1 MAVQGE
7 LNWVNVLRAWSMAGV
22 YLWHSEVY
30 CGGDRILSVFISPAC
45 MAVFFFVSGYLFF
58 RKAHD
63 AGQTQTWRHQLG
75 NVFFRLVVP
84 TMFFAALLYVP
95 KALFHHQ
102 ALCWSDFGF
111 SVVGGTTFWFTSA
124 LALIQISAIGLLWL
138 MRLVNLSRRL
148 TMAMM
153 MVVGACLWLGFTQ
166 TDAPFNAFPW
176 SFTSG
181 MHYFLFFALGG
192 FFSTSPMLNASSY
205 PRHAFLLIIPF
216 FAYVVLCLLVGQPN
230 AMLDH
235 LLRLVAAMA
244 GIAWLVP
251 LACLAPSARWQ
262 TFVGRNSIAFYFLCG
277 LMPAF
282 WAFFL
287 RHVGFEGM
295 WAVPATFALS
305 FTLSDCVSWL
315 LRHCAPYLFDLRK
328 LKPRSRLGMQ

>member
-95 KALFHHQ
+95 KTLFHRQ
-102 ALCWSDFGF
+102 VASWAGFGF

-166 TDAPFNAFPW
+166 IHAPFNAFPW

-181 MHYFLFFALGG
+181 MHYFIFFVLGG
-192 FFSTSPMLNASSY
+192 CFSASSLLNDY
-205 PRHAFLLIIPF
+205 SRPRHPFLLVLPF
-216 FAYVVLCLLVGQPN
+216 AVYVVLCLLVGQPN

-235 LLRLVAAMA
+235 LLRLVAAMVGLA
-244 GIAWLVP
+244 CFVP
-251 LACLAPSARWQ
+251 LACLVPPSRWQ

-277 LMPAF
+277 LMPALL
-282 WAFFL
+282 AFLF
-287 RHVGFEGM
+287 RHFGFEGG
-295 WAVPATFALS
+295 WAVPAVFLLS
-305 FTLSDCVSWL
+305 FMLSGCTSWL
-315 LRHCAPYLFDLRK
+315 LRRYTPSLFDLRE
-328 LKPRSRLGMQ
+328 LKPTSRV

>member
-1 MAVQGE
+1 MAAQGE

-166 TDAPFNAFPW
+166 IHAPFNAFPW

-181 MHYFLFFALGG
+181 MHYFIFFVLGG
-192 FFSTSPMLNASSY
+192 CFSASSLLNDY
-205 PRHAFLLIIPF
+205 SRPRHPFLFVLPF
-216 FAYVVLCLLVGQPN
+216 VVYVVLSLFVGHPH

-235 LLRLVAAMA
+235 LLRLVAAMVGLA
-244 GIAWLVP
+244 CFVP
-251 LACLAPSARWQ
+251 LACLVPPSRWQ

-277 LMPAF
+277 LMPALL
-282 WAFFL
+282 AFLF
-287 RHVGFEGM
+287 RYFGFEGG
-295 WAVPATFALS
+295 WAVPAVFLLS
-305 FTLSDCVSWL
+305 FMLSGCTSWL
-315 LRHCAPYLFDLRK
+315 LRRYTPSLFDLRE
-328 LKPRSRLGMQ
+328 LKSTSCV

>member
-1 MAVQGE
+1 MAAQGE

-138 MRLVNLSRRL
+138 IRLVNLSRRL

-166 TDAPFNAFPW
+166 IHAPFNAFPW

-181 MHYFLFFALGG
+181 MHYFIFFVLGG
-192 FFSTSPMLNASSY
+192 CFSASSLLNDY
-205 PRHAFLLIIPF
+205 SRPRHPFLFVLPF
-216 FAYVVLCLLVGQPN
+216 VVYVVLSLFVGHPH

-235 LLRLVAAMA
+235 LLRLVAAMVGLA
-244 GIAWLVP
+244 CFVP
-251 LACLAPSARWQ
+251 LACLVPPSRWQ

-277 LMPAF
+277 LMPALL
-282 WAFFL
+282 AFLF
-287 RHVGFEGM
+287 RHFGFEGG
-295 WAVPATFALS
+295 WAVPAVFLLS
-305 FTLSDCVSWL
+305 FMLSGCTSWL
-315 LRHCAPYLFDLRK
+315 LRRYTPSLFDLRE
-328 LKPRSRLGMQ
+328 LKPTSRV

>member
-1 MAVQGE
+1 MAAQGE

-102 ALCWSDFGF
+102 ALCWSDFGL
-111 SVVGGTTFWFTSA
+111 SVFGGTTFWFTSA

-153 MVVGACLWLGFTQ
+153 MVVGACLWLRFTQ
-166 TDAPFNAFPW
+166 IHAPFNAFPW

-181 MHYFLFFALGG
+181 MHYFIFFVLGG
-192 FFSTSPMLNASSY
+192 CFSASSLLNDY
-205 PRHAFLLIIPF
+205 SRPRHPFLFVLSF
-216 FAYVVLCLLVGQPN
+216 VVYVALSLFVGHPH

-244 GIAWLVP
+244 GLACFVP
-251 LACLAPSARWQ
+251 LACLVPPSRWQ

-277 LMPAF
+277 LMPALM
-282 WAFFL
+282 AFLF
-287 RHVGFEGM
+287 RHFGFEGG
-295 WAVPATFALS
+295 WAVPAVFLLS
-305 FTLSDCVSWL
+305 FMLSGCTSWL
-315 LRHCAPYLFDLRK
+315 LRRYTPSLFDLRE
-328 LKPRSRLGMQ
+328 LKPTSRV

>member
-1 MAVQGE
+1 MAAQGE
-7 LNWVNVLRAWSMAGV
+7 LNWVNVLRAWSMVGV
-22 YLWHSEVY
+22 YLWHCEEY

-95 KALFHHQ
+95 KALCHHQ

-166 TDAPFNAFPW
+166 IHAPFNAFPW

-181 MHYFLFFALGG
+181 MHYFIFFVLGG
-192 FFSTSPMLNASSY
+192 CFSASSLLNDY
-205 PRHAFLLIIPF
+205 SRPRHPFLFVLPF
-216 FAYVVLCLLVGQPN
+216 AVYVVLSLFVGHPH

-235 LLRLVAAMA
+235 LLRLVAAMVGLA
-244 GIAWLVP
+244 CFVP
-251 LACLAPSARWQ
+251 LACLVPPSRWQ

-277 LMPAF
+277 LMPALL
-282 WAFFL
+282 AFLF
-287 RHVGFEGM
+287 RHFGFEGG
-295 WAVPATFALS
+295 WAVPAVFLLS
-305 FTLSDCVSWL
+305 FMLSGCTSWL
-315 LRHCAPYLFDLRK
+315 LRRYTPSLFDLRE
-328 LKPRSRLGMQ
+328 LKSTSRV

>member
-1 MAVQGE
+1 MAAQGE

-45 MAVFFFVSGYLFF
+45 MAVFFFVSGNLFF

-166 TDAPFNAFPW
+166 IHAPFNAFPW

-181 MHYFLFFALGG
+181 MHYFIFFVLGG
-192 FFSTSPMLNASSY
+192 CFSASSLLNDY
-205 PRHAFLLIIPF
+205 SRPRHPFLFVLPF
-216 FAYVVLCLLVGQPN
+216 VVYVVLSLFVGHPH

-235 LLRLVAAMA
+235 LLRLVAAMVGLA
-244 GIAWLVP
+244 CFVP
-251 LACLAPSARWQ
+251 LACLVPPSRWQ

-277 LMPAF
+277 LMPALL
-282 WAFFL
+282 AFLF
-287 RHVGFEGM
+287 RHFGFEGG
-295 WAVPATFALS
+295 WAVPAVFLLS
-305 FTLSDCVSWL
+305 FMLSGCTSWL
-315 LRHCAPYLFDLRK
+315 LRRYTPSLFDLRE
-328 LKPRSRLGMQ
+328 LKPTSRV

>member
-1 MAVQGE
+1 MAAQGE

-22 YLWHSEVY
+22 YLWHCEEY
-30 CGGDRILSVFISPAC
+30 CGGGRTLSLFISPVC

-58 RKAHD
+58 RKAYGP
-63 AGQTQTWRHQLG
+63 GQSQTWRHQFG

-84 TMFFAALLYVP
+84 TMLFAALLYVP
-95 KALFHHQ
+95 KTLFHRQ
-102 ALCWSDFGF
+102 VASWAGFGF

-166 TDAPFNAFPW
+166 IHAPFNAFPW

-181 MHYFLFFALGG
+181 MHYFIFFVLGG
-192 FFSTSPMLNASSY
+192 CFSASSLLNDY
-205 PRHAFLLIIPF
+205 SRPRHPFLFVLSF
-216 FAYVVLCLLVGQPN
+216 VVYVVLSLFVGHPH

-235 LLRLVAAMA
+235 LLRLVAAMVGLA
-244 GIAWLVP
+244 CFVP
-251 LACLAPSARWQ
+251 LACLVPPSRWQ

-277 LMPAF
+277 LMPALM
-282 WAFFL
+282 AFLF
-287 RHVGFEGM
+287 RHFGFEGG
-295 WAVPATFALS
+295 WAVPAVFLLS
-305 FTLSDCVSWL
+305 FMLSGCTSWL
-315 LRHCAPYLFDLRK
+315 LRRYTPSLFDLRE
-328 LKPRSRLGMQ
+328 LKPTSRV